1 MRPVRAFTL
10 IELLVVIAI
19 IALLVSILMPSLQ
32 KAKDMARDAVC
43 SANQHHISLGIFFY
57 TQDWDD
63 MIPFYRNNY
72 RANPSDGFIR
82 WYHRVGIVPEDQLD
96 GSAIK
101 RSIYRKGYVEF
112 LPEPVGG
119 DVFACPSAV
128 SQVVPHRN
136 NSSEFS
142 CSYGMNKNISQDFN
156 VGDPASLTPNLKGR
170 RVWRTSDVRADT
182 VLIADTFMQL
192 TDGGNYRTDLYGHWL
207 PIKED
212 SDLIRGGPWPQQ
224 QYARLGR
231 AQLAVDWDGH
241 TGGKSILA
249 FMNGQVA
256 AVKDLNAEMFA
267 RD

>member
-1 MRPVRAFTL
+1 MRPRRAFTL

-72 RANPSDGFIR
+72 SIGDGWIR
-82 WYHRVGIVPEDQLD
+82 WYHRVGIVPEDQLG

-101 RSIYRKGYVEF
+101 RSIYRNGYVEF
-112 LPEPVGG
+112 LPKPVGG

-128 SQVVPHRN
+128 KQVVPHRN
-136 NSSEFS
+136 NSSFS
-142 CSYGMNKNISQDFN
+142 CTYGINKNISDDFN
-156 VGDPASLTPNLKGR
+156 ADDKVSIRLNSSDR

-182 VLIADTFMQL
+182 VLIADTYIQRN
-192 TDGGNYRTDLYGHWL
+192 TRGEYHTELYAHWL
-207 PIKED
+207 PIWED
-212 SDLIRGGPWPQQ
+212 SDLRDAGPWPQQ
-224 QYARLGR
+224 ERVRVSSSTYLP
-231 AQLAVDWDGH
+231 VDWYGH
-241 TGGKSILA
+241 TGEKSMLA